1 MDYWSMLILA
11 FLDAIRECI
20 ANRDRETV
28 ERELNAGGA
37 RIAGPIRRALRRG
50 GLRGHKLRHETQA
63 VMDELEAMGPTDIED
78 LVDDALEDPDPADQP
93 RPQAAQPLPMKGH
106 GL

>member
-1 MDYWSMLILA
+1 MDYMSLILA

-28 ERELNAGGA
+28 ERALNAGGA
-37 RIAGPIRRALRRG
+37 RIAGPVRRALRRQ
-50 GLRGHKLRHETQA
+50 GLRGAKLREETQA
-63 VMDELEAMGPTDIED
+63 VMEELAAMGPLDIED
-78 LVDDALEDPDPADQP
+78 LVDDALENDVNAPP
-93 RPQAAQPLPMKGH
+93 RPQAARPLSTEGH